1 MAGRDLYAILGV
13 PRSASEQ
20 EIRKAYRALARKLHP
35 DRNPGNKEA
44 EDKFKDASYAS
55 EVLLNKDKRKLYD
68 EFGEQGLREGFNAEA
83 YRQYQQRA
91 SSGAGSGGFGG
102 FGSGGLEDLFGRM
115 NNNPGGGNRGNWGAA
130 FQDFLGDEVETILG
144 GRGRRG
150 RPRGRELISE
160 LTIDFMD
167 AVRGAEHEL
176 SLQSSTGGPPRT
188 IKVRIPAGVRD
199 GGRIR
204 LRGQGDEGGDLV
216 LHVHVSEHP
225 VFKREHDNLLLNLP
239 VTVGEAFRGTKVQVP
254 TPDGPVTMQLPKGV
268 KSGAKLRLKGRGVRR
283 GTEAAGDLFAI
294 VQIVLP
300 NVSAAS
306 PELDAA
312 VTEIEKHY
320 GESPRKDLES

>member
-20 EIRKAYRALARKLHP
+20 EIRKAYRALARKHHP

-44 EDKFKDASYAS
+44 EEKFKDAAYAS

-68 EFGEQGLREGFNAEA
+68 EFGEQGLREGFNADA

-91 SSGAGSGGFGG
+91 SGGGAGGFPGGF
-102 FGSGGLEDLFGRM
+102 GGLEDLFGRM
-115 NNNPGGGNRGNWGAA
+115 NNQGGGSRAGWGAA

-144 GRGRRG
+144 GRNRRGQRRG
-150 RPRGRELISE
+150 RDLASE

-167 AVRGAEHEL
+167 AVRGAEREL
-176 SLQSSTGGPPRT
+176 TLSSPGSNESRT

-204 LRGQGDEGGDLV
+204 LRGQGEEGGDLV
-216 LHVHVSEHP
+216 LHVHVSPHP
-225 VFKREHDNLLLNLP
+225 HFRREDDNLLLSLP
-239 VTVGEAFRGTKVQVP
+239 VTVGEAFRGAKVQVP

-283 GTEAAGDLFAI
+283 GTEAAGDLFAVI
-294 VQIVLP
+294 QIVLP
-300 NVSAAS
+300 GGGDSS
-306 PELDAA
+306 ELDAA
-312 VTEIEKHY
+312 VSEIEKHY
-320 GESPRKDLES
+320 TESPRKDLEA

>member
-20 EIRKAYRALARKLHP
+20 EIRKAYRALARKHHP

-44 EDKFKDASYAS
+44 EEKFKDAAYAS

-91 SSGAGSGGFGG
+91 SGGGAGGFGG
-102 FGSGGLEDLFGRM
+102 FGGLEDLFGRM
-115 NNNPGGGNRGNWGAA
+115 NNQGGGRAGWGAA
-130 FQDFLGDEVETILG
+130 FQDFLGDEVETMLG
-144 GRGRRG
+144 GRNRRGQRRG
-150 RPRGRELISE
+150 RDLVSE
-160 LTIDFMD
+160 LSIDFMD
-167 AVRGAEHEL
+167 AVRGVEREL
-176 SLQSSTGGPPRT
+176 TLSNPAGGEPRT

-204 LRGQGDEGGDLV
+204 LRGQGEDGGDLV
-216 LHVHVSEHP
+216 LHVHVGAHP
-225 VFKREHDNLLLNLP
+225 HFRREDDNLLLNLP
-239 VTVGEAFRGTKVQVP
+239 VTVGEAFRGSKVQVP

-283 GTEAAGDLFAI
+283 GTDAAGDLFAV

-300 NVSAAS
+300 GAGTSS
-306 PELDAA
+306 ELEAA
-312 VTEIEKHY
+312 VSEIEKHY
-320 GESPRKDLES
+320 GESPRKDLEA